1 MSRVYNPGGYFSI
14 PGLRDCISP
23 TPGSRRDFSLLQR
36 ALITKR
42 CVTVTVGYSLPRPV
56 GAIVRQ
62 AAAAALTSHGC
73 REQLQRDVWIPQ
85 FRIGGLSMSAESV
98 FLTARLPRTQFA
110 AAIQAVSHAGMIQIQ
125 NVVQQK

>member
-1 MSRVYNPGGYFSI
+1 MHFSNPGI
-14 PGLRDCISP
+14 PTGFQFTAACLDHQALCDCDGGLQP
-23 TPGSRRDFSLLQR
+23 AAPG
-36 ALITKR
+36 R
-42 CVTVTVGYSLPRPV
+42 CHRPAGGGGPLV
-56 GAIVRQ
+56 
-62 AAAAALTSHGC
+62 SHAC
-73 REQLQRDVWIPQ
+73 REQLQRGVWIPQ

>member
-1 MSRVYNPGGYFSI
+1 MHFSNPGI
-14 PGLRDCISP
+14 PTGFQFTAACLDHQALC
-23 TPGSRRDFSLLQR
+23 DFDG
-36 ALITKR
+36 
-42 CVTVTVGYSLPRPV
+42 GYSLPRPV

-62 AAAAALTSHGC
+62 AGGGPLVTSHGC

-98 FLTARLPRTQFA
+98 FLTARLRRTQFA

-125 NVVQQK
+125 NIVQQK

>member
-1 MSRVYNPGGYFSI
+1 MHFSNPGI
-14 PGLRDCISP
+14 PTGFQFTAACLDHQALCDCD
-23 TPGSRRDFSLLQR
+23 G
-36 ALITKR
+36 
-42 CVTVTVGYSLPRPV
+42 GYSLPRPV

-110 AAIQAVSHAGMIQIQ
+110 AAIQAISHAGMIQIQ
-125 NVVQQK
+125 NIVQQK

>member
-1 MSRVYNPGGYFSI
+1 M
-14 PGLRDCISP
+14 
-23 TPGSRRDFSLLQR
+23 
-36 ALITKR
+36 
-42 CVTVTVGYSLPRPV
+42 TVTVATAWRPV

-62 AAAAALTSHGC
+62 AAAALTSHGC

-98 FLTARLPRTQFA
+98 FLAARLRRTQFA